1 MNRRDFLRLGG
12 AAALGAGLLGPFAE
26 GEALAAGLEYR
37 QDRRTGFRRSVITL
51 GGIVVMNEE
60 QSVADEVVDQV
71 LEAGVN
77 AVDVAPTYG
86 DAEIKL
92 GNALRGKR
100 DLVFLGG
107 KTGKRD
113 KAGAAEELRNSL
125 ERLQTDHLDLYQFH
139 SLDKPEELDQVL
151 GPGGAMDAFE
161 EAKAEGLIRFV
172 GITGHRTDTL
182 LEALRRYDFDTVMLP
197 YNFILDH
204 YGYGRVVVEE
214 ALKRGCGVLAIKPIA
229 QRRWEEGETRT
240 APKCWYKPFSTNH
253 EISLMVRWLLGTPV
267 TSLIPSGDV
276 RLFRRALRA
285 AEHYQPLTAAELA
298 ELEKKAEGVKPL
310 FDAPTTAT

>member
-1 MNRRDFLRLGG
+1 MDRRDFLRLGG
-12 AAALGAGLLGPFAE
+12 AAALGAGLLGALPV

-37 QDRRTGFRRSVITL
+37 RDKRTGFRRSVITL

-60 QSVADEVVDQV
+60 QKVADEVVDYA

-77 AVDVAPTYG
+77 AVDVAPSYG
-86 DAEIKL
+86 DAEVKL
-92 GNALRGKR
+92 GHALRGKR

-107 KTGKRD
+107 KTTKRD
-113 KAGAAEELRNSL
+113 KAGAGEELRHSL

-139 SLDKPEELDQVL
+139 GLDKREELEQVL
-151 GPGGAMDAFE
+151 GPGGAMEAFQ
-161 EAKAEGLIRFV
+161 EAKTEGLIRFI
-172 GITGHRTDTL
+172 GITGHRPDTL

-204 YGYGRVVVEE
+204 YGYGRAVVEE

-229 QRRWEEGETRT
+229 QRAWEPGETRT
-240 APKCWYKPFSTNH
+240 VPKCWYKPFSTNR
-253 EISLMVRWLLGTPV
+253 EISLMVRWLLGTSV

-285 AEHYQPLTAAELA
+285 AQHYQPLTAAELA
-298 ELEKKAEGVKPL
+298 ELEEKAAEVKPL
-310 FDAPTTAT
+310 FQAHSD